1 MPRDGTKTRTKILD
15 AALKLSMLRGLAATS
30 LDDVIAEAGITKG
43 SFFYHFSNK
52 QELATRLVD
61 YFAKFDQQHFETLT
75 ERVENLSRDP
85 LQQVLLLVGLVAEWF
100 TDSGM
105 DNPGCLFASFCY
117 QSDLW
122 TEDIRKTCQ
131 SQLDVWADWVEA
143 KLKQVAKTNP
153 PHGKPDIRAVAEMF
167 NGVFEGAFVLART
180 ANDPTVINRQLKAYR
195 DYLELLFS
203 TKPTKPTR
211 RKKS

>member
-131 SQLDVWADWVEA
+131 SQLDVWTDWVEA
-143 KLKQVAKTNP
+143 RLKQAAKAHP
-153 PHGKPDIRAVAEMF
+153 PARKPDIHAIAEMF

-180 ANDPTVINRQLKAYR
+180 AGEPKVITQQLKAYR
-195 DYLELLFS
+195 DYIELLFE
-203 TKPTKPTR
+203 PRTR
-211 RKKS
+211 